1 MSRLQKLF
9 GALIVLFALVA
20 PYAAHLAAV
29 EHTPSQP
36 VWLADVTDPGVE

>member
-1 MSRLQKLF
+1 MSRFRTLF
-9 GALIVLFALVA
+9 GAFIVLFALVA

-29 EHTPSQP
+29 GHASSQP